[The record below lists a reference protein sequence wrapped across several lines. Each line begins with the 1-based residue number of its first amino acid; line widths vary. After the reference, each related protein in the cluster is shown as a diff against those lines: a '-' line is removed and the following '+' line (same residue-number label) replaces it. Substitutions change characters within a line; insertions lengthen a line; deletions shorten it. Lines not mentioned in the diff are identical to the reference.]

1 MKFCTTCIFR
11 HILASLSSF
20 WKSVKKM
27 AFDLKL
33 LFRIIKK
40 LTKILM
46 KWWVIAILPL
56 ADNFFVLIILAANSS
71 PEYICDEYSF
81 SVQKVRTS
89 TVQYTNSDFAFQ
101 RHFLGNI
108 SLFLLLILCLQIS
121 YFIIVSYSYW
131 PVCLWTHRFTTENA
145 PLK

>member
-1 MKFCTTCIFR
+1 M
-11 HILASLSSF
+11 
-20 WKSVKKM
+20 
-27 AFDLKL
+27 
-33 LFRIIKK
+33 
-40 LTKILM
+40 TKILM

-71 PEYICDEYSF
+71 PEYICDEYSS

-108 SLFLLLILCLQIS
+108 SLFLFIPCLQIS
-121 YFIIVSYSYW
+121 LLLVTHTDLCAFEHIVSLLKM
-131 PVCLWTHRFTTENA
+131 PLWNKKYIFIWIGIIHI
-145 PLK
+145 LKKNQILEYLGERKCIKKL